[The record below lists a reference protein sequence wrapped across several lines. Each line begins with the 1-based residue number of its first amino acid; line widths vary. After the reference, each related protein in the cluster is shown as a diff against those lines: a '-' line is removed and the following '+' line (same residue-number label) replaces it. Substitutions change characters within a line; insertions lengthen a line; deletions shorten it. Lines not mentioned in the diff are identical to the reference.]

1 VGSKDF
7 DVIVAGAGV
16 MGLAT
21 AWQLSKRGA
30 KVLVLDKFGI
40 PSGVGSS
47 YGHTRLIRKA
57 YFEHPDYVPLL
68 HRAYELWRVLELES
82 NSNLL
87 LKTGLIVSGP
97 ESHPILSGIRSS
109 AQLHDLAIERY
120 GIDELSRRHPQFQ
133 HPQDHIGLFEADA
146 GCLLVEKSL
155 VAFKESTASERVS
168 FSPFSPMESWTT
180 TATSVSVRTRQ
191 GDFSAGKLV
200 LSVGSWMHPLMG
212 LPKIKLEPRR
222 APVFW
227 FDAPGQFDLTQGM
240 PCFAFTMPGG
250 FFYGFPNIDGQGVK
264 IAHHKGLQLVTD
276 LDDVSMEVMAAD
288 FDPVRDFIKSQIPR
302 IVPDFKAYGVCR
314 YTMSNDEHFIVGMHP
329 EHPRVCIA
337 SPCSGHGF
345 KFAPVIGEILADLAL
360 NDRTSLPIDFLS
372 PQRF

>member
-68 HRAYELWRVLELES
+68 HRAYELWRALELES
-82 NSNLL
+82 NLNLL

-109 AQLHDLAIERY
+109 AQLHGLAIERY
-120 GIDELSRRHPQFQ
+120 GIDELSSRYPQFQ

-155 VAFKESTASERVS
+155 VAFKESTAGGRVS
-168 FSPFSPMESWTT
+168 FSPFSAMESWTT

-191 GDFSAGKLV
+191 GEFSASKLV
-200 LSVGSWMHPLMG
+200 LSAGSWMHPLMA

-227 FDAPGQFDLTQGM
+227 FDAPGQFDLAQGM
-240 PCFAFTMPGG
+240 PCFAFAMPEG
-250 FFYGFPNIDGQGVK
+250 FFYGFPNIDGEGVK
-264 IAHHKGLQLVTD
+264 IAHHKGLQLVSD
-276 LDDVSMEVMAAD
+276 LDDLSSDVLAGD
-288 FDPVRDFIKSQIPR
+288 FDPVGEFVKAQMPR
-302 IVPDFKAYGVCR
+302 IAKEFKAYGVCR
-314 YTMSNDEHFIVGMHP
+314 YTMSIDEHFILGAHP
-329 EHPRVCIA
+329 DHPRVCIA

-360 NDRTSLPIDFLS
+360 NDRTELPIDFLS